1 MAGQFGLRS
10 RRSRLLARGIVPAMQ
25 CFAMLLA
32 AIPAAGVMAQEA
44 STAQPVCLLSEYA
57 QSELSEQ
64 VDNLSAVLIA
74 ECNGTGINL
83 GEVDRYSSSLNIE
96 LGALVVEIERL
107 GRTRVV
113 LLQLGVAGR
122 VEVEDLTGALLVA
135 SGLSPTNRLG
145 SDEADVSSF
154 GRDGSIG
161 LVPGAGREQNA
172 AVPRQRFDVTEYIRQ
187 TRERNSAIL
196 TEQAGEAQ

>member
-10 RRSRLLARGIVPAMQ
+10 RRSRLLARGIVPAMH
-25 CFAMLLA
+25 CFAILLIV
-32 AIPAAGVMAQEA
+32 IPAAGAMAQELSEA
-44 STAQPVCLLSEYA
+44 PPFCLLSEFVPG
-57 QSELSEQ
+57 EFSEQ
-64 VDNLSAVLIA
+64 NDNSPTVLIA

-96 LGALVVEIERL
+96 LGAMVVEIERL

-145 SDEADVSSF
+145 GGEADISSF
-154 GRDGSIG
+154 GRDGSIS
-161 LVPGAGREQNA
+161 LELGAGRGQYA
-172 AVPRQRFDVTEYIRQ
+172 LVPRQRFDVTEYIRQ
-187 TRERNSAIL
+187 SRERNNAIL
-196 TEQAGEAQ
+196 AERAGEAQ